1 MEYIYLDNAAT
12 TKVDPRVKKA
22 VEDFLE
28 ECYGNPSSL
37 HRMGRDSAHA
47 VEKARVKI
55 ADLIGAKE
63 EEIIFTSGGTEADN
77 LAIKGAVGRNEGKHI
92 ITSEIEHPAVYKTC
106 NHLEKHG
113 YDVTYLPVDEYGLI
127 DPEQFKES
135 IRDDTVLASIIFASN
150 EIGTIEPIPEMVKI
164 AREHGVLFHTDA
176 VQAVG
181 KLDIDVKKMGID
193 MLSLSGHKINAPK
206 GVGALYVS
214 KKVKLEPLM
223 HGGGHERGLRA
234 GTENVPGIIGLG
246 VACELKRKEM
256 SEDIPKMK
264 HLRDRLISEVLDS
277 VKKVKLNG
285 HPTKRLPNNANF
297 SFDAVEG
304 ESLVLHLDARGIAAS
319 TGSACSSTELKP
331 SRTLMATGCG
341 EVEAHS
347 SVRLTLDKYNTEEEI
362 DYVLKVLPEVV
373 TTLRKMSPLWE
384 E

>member
-1 MEYIYLDNAAT
+1 MEYIYLDNAAS
-12 TKVDPRVKKA
+12 TKVDPRVKKV
-22 VEDFLE
+22 VEDFLA

-47 VEKARVKI
+47 VDEARKKV
-55 ADLIGAKE
+55 AALIGAYE
-63 EEIIFTSGGTEADN
+63 EEMIFTSGGTESDN
-77 LAIKGAVGRNEGKHI
+77 LAITGAVRKNEGSHI
-92 ITSEIEHPAVYKTC
+92 ITTSIDHPAVFNTC
-106 NHLEKHG
+106 SYLEKHG

-127 DPEQFKES
+127 DPDEFEDE

-150 EIGTIEPIPEMVKI
+150 EIGTIEPVAELSKI
-164 AREHGVLFHTDA
+164 AHDNDVLFHTDA

-181 KLDIDVKKMGID
+181 KLELDVHKLGID
-193 MLSLSGHKINAPK
+193 MLSLSGHKIHAPK

-214 KKVKLEPLM
+214 KDVKLEPIV
-223 HGGGHERGLRA
+223 HGGGHERGLRS

-246 VACELKRKEM
+246 KACELERTEM
-256 SEDIPKMK
+256 AGDISKMK
-264 HLRDRLISEVLDS
+264 GLRDRLISEILDN

-304 ESLVLHLDARGIAAS
+304 ESLVLHLDGKGIAAS

-347 SVRLTLDKYNTEEEI
+347 SVRLTLSKFNTAEEI
-362 DYVLKVLPEVV
+362 DRALEIIPEIVSN
-373 TTLRKMSPLWE
+373 LRKMSPLWE